1 MDALEGLTIALEN
14 MSRHKMRTFLTMLGV
29 IIGVASVVMM
39 ATLGT
44 SVKGSILSNFDIL
57 QPDMMTISA
66 AKKTDV
72 GIGGG
77 LGGGG
82 GTGAQSGLF
91 FTEYDIGA
99 LRGMSDYVSLAIP
112 SGLIQ
117 VISVEFNGTIRTTI
131 RSLTATTADANTFS
145 TDFEIGS
152 VFSEGKRECVIGC
165 EVARMFGN
173 NGTVPLKTGDSITF
187 NLANGTM
194 VNATVS
200 GVLNKSSDMI
210 SRFMQI
216 VALHADRHDDLCP
229 NRPLLQYGLES
240 PNTNESVLVFGSLA
254 IKAKDV
260 GKLVEAQEVV
270 LDYLNGNESDARRL
284 LASEYE
290 FRAMTQES
298 TAKQVSSMVDMLTLF
313 IGAIAAIS
321 LVVGS
326 IGVANIMLVTVTERT
341 REIGIMKA
349 VGAKSRDILQIFLT
363 ESMLM
368 GLMGSVAGCIMGPA
382 MGYIVVKLLLDVPVS
397 FDYTWFAISV
407 LVGIGVG
414 ALAGYYPARKATK
427 VDPIVALRY
436 E

>member
-1 MDALEGLTIALEN
+1 

-44 SVKGSILSNFDIL
+44 SVKGSIISNFDIL

-66 AKKTDV
+66 AKKAGA

-82 GTGAQSGLF
+82 GAGAQSGLF
-91 FTEYDIGA
+91 FTEYDVEAI
-99 LRGMSDYVSLAIP
+99 RGMTDYVSLAIP
-112 SGLIQ
+112 SGSIQ
-117 VISVEFNGTIRTTI
+117 VISEEFNGTIRTTI
-131 RSLTATTADANTFS
+131 RSLTATTTDANTFS
-145 TDFEIGS
+145 ADFESGS
-152 VFSEGKRECVIGC
+152 VFSKGKRECVLGYD
-165 EVARMFGN
+165 VARMFGDN
-173 NGTVPLKTGDSITF
+173 ATVPLKLGDLLTF
-187 NLANGTM
+187 RLANGTT

-200 GVLNKSSDMI
+200 GVLNKSTDMV

-216 VALHADRHDDLCP
+216 DTTVYVPIDP
-229 NRPLLQYGLES
+229 FYGTTVKS
-240 PNTNESVLVFGSLA
+240 PHTNESARVFGSLA
-254 IKAKDV
+254 VKAKDV
-260 GKLVEAQEVV
+260 GKLEKAQNAV

-290 FRAMTQES
+290 FRASTQES
-298 TAKQVSSMVDMLTLF
+298 TAKQISSMVDMLTLF

-321 LVVGS
+321 LIVGS

-368 GLMGSVAGCIMGPA
+368 GLMGSVAGCIIGPT
-382 MGYIVVKLLLDVPVS
+382 MGYLVVKFLLDVPVS
-397 FDYTWFAISV
+397 FDYTWFAVSV
-407 LVGIGVG
+407 LVGISVGVI
-414 ALAGYYPARKATK
+414 AGYYPARKATK

>member
-1 MDALEGLTIALEN
+1 MRG
-14 MSRHKMRTFLTMLGV
+14 HKMRTFLTMLGV

-44 SVKGSILSNFDIL
+44 SVKGSIISNFDIL

-66 AKKTDV
+66 AKKSGA

-91 FTEYDIGA
+91 FTEYDVEAI
-99 LRGMSDYVSLAIP
+99 RGMTDYVSLAIP
-112 SGLIQ
+112 SGSIQ

-131 RSLTATTADANTFS
+131 HSLTATTTDANALS
-145 TDFEIGS
+145 AISRFESGS
-152 VFSEGKRECVIGC
+152 VFSEGKRECALGY

-173 NGTVPLKTGDSITF
+173 NATVPLKLGDLLEF
-187 NLANGTM
+187 RLANGTTA
-194 VNATVS
+194 NATVS
-200 GVLNKSSDMI
+200 GVLNKSTDMV

-216 VALHADRHDDLCP
+216 DTTVYVPIDP
-229 NRPLLQYGLES
+229 FYGTTVKS
-240 PNTNESVLVFGSLA
+240 PHTNKSTLVFGSLA

-260 GKLVEAQEVV
+260 RKLVETQKAV
-270 LDYLNGNESDARRL
+270 LDYLNSNESDARML

-290 FRAMTQES
+290 FRAATQES
-298 TAKQVSSMVDMLTLF
+298 TASQISSMVDMLTLF

-363 ESMLM
+363 ESILM
-368 GLMGSVAGCIMGPA
+368 GLMGSVAGCIIGPTL
-382 MGYIVVKLLLDVPVS
+382 GYFVVKFLLDVPVS

-414 ALAGYYPARKATK
+414 VIAGYYPARKATK